1 MKAVA
6 VLPGKPH
13 SLHVRD
19 DVADP
24 RGGDGQAVVRML
36 EAGVCGTDVEIDDG
50 LYGEAPPGTP
60 YLVLGHENLGV
71 VEHVPEGSGLT
82 KGDLVVG
89 TVRRPCPERC
99 RACAS
104 EQQDMCLTGHYV
116 ERGIKGLHGFMSERY
131 AESPHYLVRLP
142 PNLRSVGVLLEPMTV
157 VQKGIEQAFRI
168 QQRLTWDARKAVV
181 LGAGPVGILA
191 ALVLRL
197 KGLEV
202 HVASRDGAGTP
213 RVRLMDE
220 IGIRYISTTDT
231 PIDQLPSKVGRIDV
245 VFEATGAAAVIFPAM
260 SILGPN
266 GVCILSGI
274 PGGVQK
280 FEVDVATWTRAIV
293 LGNRL
298 TFGTVNAGR
307 RHFESGVRDLAAAEE
322 RFGGWLGRLVTRRLP
337 FTDAA
342 RARERGADDIKTV
355 LAFD

>member
-24 RGGDGQAVVRML
+24 RPDGAAAVVRML
-36 EAGVCGTDVEIDDG
+36 EAGVCGTDMEIDDG
-50 LYGEAPPGTP
+50 LYGEAPPGSP
-60 YLVLGHENLGV
+60 YLILGHENLGV
-71 VEHVPEGSGLT
+71 LEYVPEGSGLAR
-82 KGDLVVG
+82 GELVVS

-131 AESPHYLVRLP
+131 AESPQFLVRVP
-142 PNLRSVGVLLEPMTV
+142 AALRPVGVLVEPMTV

-181 LGAGPVGILA
+181 LGAGPVGMLA

-197 KGLEV
+197 RGLEV
-202 HVASRDGAGTP
+202 HIAAREPADSAKA
-213 RVRLMDE
+213 RLVDE
-220 IGIRYISTTDT
+220 IGIRYVPTTET
-231 PIDQLPSKVGRIDV
+231 PIDQLASKVGRIDV
-245 VFEATGAAAVIFPAM
+245 VFDATGAASVVFPAM

-274 PGGVQK
+274 PGGEQK
-280 FEVDVATWTRAIV
+280 FEVDVATWTRAMV

-298 TFGTVNAGR
+298 AFGTVNAAR
-307 RHFESGVRDLAAAEE
+307 RHFEAGVRDLAAAEE
-322 RFGGWLGRLVTRRLP
+322 RFGGWLPRLVTRRLP
-337 FTDAA
+337 FTDAP
-342 RARERGADDIKTV
+342 RARERTAGDIKTV